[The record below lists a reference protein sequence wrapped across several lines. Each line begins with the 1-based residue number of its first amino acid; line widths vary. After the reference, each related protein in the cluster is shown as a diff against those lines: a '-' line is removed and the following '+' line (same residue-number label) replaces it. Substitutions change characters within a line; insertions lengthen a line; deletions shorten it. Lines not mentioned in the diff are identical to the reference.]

1 MQKTR
6 PDRRD
11 LTKRDLLKAGAG
23 GACALGLAGWLG
35 STPSARAQ
43 TAQKGL
49 VKARRSPWCTSLE
62 DGHIRCDLCPR
73 LCRLAPGRR
82 GPCRVRENRDGHG
95 YSLVYGNPCLIQLD
109 PVERKPFF
117 HVLPGTRALSVS
129 TAGCNIECKFCEV
142 WDMALVGPEDVHAY
156 DVPPAQVVAQARE
169 ARARSISYAFG
180 EPVVFYEYM
189 DAVATRAKEAGLLN
203 LLHTNGYI
211 AAEPLRALCDRLD
224 AVNIDLKGFDP
235 AFYRDVCGGEL
246 SPVLDTLKRLKA
258 EGVHIEITHIVIP
271 TLNDDLDRIR
281 EMCRWIVREL
291 GADVPIH
298 LGRFYPL
305 YKLANLPPTPV
316 RTLDHARDA
325 AMEEGL
331 RYVYVARV
339 TGHEGENTFCPQCR
353 NPVVRRLG
361 FVVEEIRLNDGRC
374 AHCGAVISGRWR

>member
-1 MQKTR
+1 M
-6 PDRRD
+6 
-11 LTKRDLLKAGAG
+11 
-23 GACALGLAGWLG
+23 
-35 STPSARAQ
+35 
-43 TAQKGL
+43 
-49 VKARRSPWCTSLE
+49 
-62 DGHIRCDLCPR
+62 
-73 LCRLAPGRR
+73 
-82 GPCRVRENRDGHG
+82 RENRDGHG